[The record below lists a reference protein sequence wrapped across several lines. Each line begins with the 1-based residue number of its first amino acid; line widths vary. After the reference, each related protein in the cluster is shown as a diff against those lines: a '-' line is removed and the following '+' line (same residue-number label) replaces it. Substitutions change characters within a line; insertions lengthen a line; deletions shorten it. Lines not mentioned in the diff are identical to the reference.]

1 MQLGLT
7 ILGLIVGCV
16 AILLS
21 VWLYLRN
28 KKSMES
34 NKKSTDKRLKD
45 VKGRLESVEKKV
57 GPIRHIRGKVGGKH
71 KK

>member
-1 MQLGLT
+1 
-7 ILGLIVGCV
+7 
-16 AILLS
+16 
-21 VWLYLRN
+21 
-28 KKSMES
+28 MES